1 MNMTMQ
7 VSDYF
12 KWKNKDYKFIGADNI
27 YQLFDPAKF
36 GFAPKE
42 VDTSCWKGF
51 VIYFRVNNVDEI
63 ILDRLKIHD
72 KNNNYPQLNG
82 VNGTEDGFGYH
93 VYENINLPLNNY
105 SGKIIIGD
113 RLQRRFIGRAF
124 TGPHSY
130 QKTYELEVMNGKIID
145 YKDTSGM
152 YKGF

>member
-1 MNMTMQ
+1 MTMQ

-12 KWKNKDYKFIGADNI
+12 KWRNKDYKFIGADNI

-36 GFAPKE
+36 GFEPKE

-63 ILDRLKIHD
+63 ILDRLDIHD

-82 VNGTEDGFGYH
+82 VNGIEDGFGYH
-93 VYENINLPLNNY
+93 VYKNINLPLNNY

-124 TGPHSY
+124 LEAHSY
-130 QKTYELEVMNGKIID
+130 EKTYELEIKNGKIIE